1 MGKRKRNG
9 IVGFPVS
16 NQMVG
21 SYHLDDENWFEGLKE
36 LREAREKKQKSFDKS
51 LYAVNKKSKK
61 KKKRKLNK
69 NLPGDA
75 SQPENAENVEFEEI
89 VPTKQH
95 DYQTNGVPLVSQK
108 GKKFGATNSLSNS
121 LQSRSNYDYEN
132 GIKTVNFDNSYYKQN
147 KSVIVSEVKLDRKTI
162 LSQRQSLPIYDI
174 KFELLETLAKSCTN
188 IIMGETGSGKT
199 TQIPQFLHEEN
210 YDKEGAICI
219 AQPRRVAAITIA
231 KRVAEEMN
239 CKIGTLVG
247 YSVRFEEMCSK
258 NTKIKFVTDG
268 MLLREVLQN
277 PLLLKYK
284 YILLDEAHERTV
296 NTDVLFGILKSI
308 QKKRKLK
315 EKLPLHLIIMSATM
329 DVSNFKSYFN
339 APALYVEGRQHQ
351 INIQHVKIN
360 KPITDYI
367 SACLTFMVKVHREA
381 KEQEDILIFLTGQE
395 EIDFAI
401 RLIENFKKF
410 EEFPSYPILKAF
422 PLYAALPYQKQL
434 QVFSKTPPGERKVIV
449 STNIAETSVTI
460 PGIKYVIDSGRV
472 KVRTYN
478 SRSGF
483 DELKVCKI
491 SQSQSMQRA
500 GRAGRE
506 CPGVCYRIYTNQEF
520 VDMPFNTDP
529 EILRTNLCS
538 TVLKLFAMKIKD
550 VINFDFMDKPKVE
563 NLQLALDQ
571 LKSLKAIEEV
581 NGAPVLTELGRKMS
595 VFPLEPRY
603 AKLLINGPTYSCT
616 EEILTIVAM
625 LSTDSVL
632 VTPTNKREEAEEK
645 RKKFFSV
652 EGDHIILLNIYK
664 GFMECTNK
672 QKWCHRSFVNYR
684 NLCYAENVRQ
694 QLKEICVRNNIPLMS
709 CNGKTGL
716 VLRCLIS
723 GLFRNVAEKVTDKN
737 YIVLHTRE
745 EVKIHPSSSMFRLS
759 EDYVLFTELVKTE
772 KTYMHINSSIRAQWL
787 MEYDSEYF
795 TSKHIKK
802 TKSEPK
808 TYIF

>member
-1 MGKRKRNG
+1 MGKRKRNAIPG
-9 IVGFPVS
+9 IPVS

-21 SYHLDDENWFEGLKE
+21 NYHLDDENWFEGLKE
-36 LREAREKKQKSFDKS
+36 LREGRAKKQKAFEEGVNG
-51 LYAVNKKSKK
+51 VNKKSKK
-61 KKKRKLNK
+61 KNRKRKVNESLS
-69 NLPGDA
+69 DV
-75 SQPENAENVEFEEI
+75 SSTTQIENVENIEFKE
-89 VPTKQH
+89 VLVKKH
-95 DYQTNGVPLVSQK
+95 HFKANGVPQVSQK
-108 GKKFGATNSLSNS
+108 RKNLGVVNSLSLSNS
-121 LQSRSNYDYEN
+121 IPNRLKNGYEN
-132 GIKTVNFDNSYYKQN
+132 GIKTVNFDNSKFKQ
-147 KSVIVSEVKLDRKTI
+147 KSVFAAEVKPDRETI
-162 LSQRQSLPIYDI
+162 LTQRRNLPIYDI
-174 KFELLETLAKSCTN
+174 KFELLETLAKSYTN

-199 TQIPQFLHEEN
+199 TQLPQFLHEEN

-219 AQPRRVAAITIA
+219 TQPRRVAAITIA

-268 MLLREVLQN
+268 MLLRDVLHDR
-277 PLLLKYK
+277 LLLKYK

-308 QKKRKLK
+308 QKKRRLK
-315 EKLPLHLIIMSATM
+315 NKLPLHLIIMSATM
-329 DVSNFKSYFN
+329 DISNFKTYFN

-351 INIQHVKIN
+351 INIQHVKVN
-360 KPITDYI
+360 KPITDYV
-367 SACLTFMVKVHREA
+367 SASLTFMVKVHRMA

-401 RLIENFKKF
+401 KLIENFKTF
-410 EEFPSYPILKAF
+410 EEFPSYPVLKAY

-434 QVFSKTPPGERKVIV
+434 QVFAKTPPGERKVIV

-478 SRSGF
+478 PRSGF

-520 VDMPFNTDP
+520 VDMPFNTQP

-538 TVLKLFAMKIKD
+538 TVLKLLAIKIKN

-563 NLQLALDQ
+563 NLHQALDQ

-581 NGAPVLTELGRKMS
+581 DGSLVLTDLGRKMS
-595 VFPLEPRY
+595 LFPLEPRY

-616 EEILTIVAM
+616 EEVC
-625 LSTDSVL
+625 
-632 VTPTNKREEAEEK
+632 
-645 RKKFFSV
+645 
-652 EGDHIILLNIYK
+652 IY
-664 GFMECTNK
+664 
-672 QKWCHRSFVNYR
+672 
-684 NLCYAENVRQ
+684 
-694 QLKEICVRNNIPLMS
+694 
-709 CNGKTGL
+709 
-716 VLRCLIS
+716 
-723 GLFRNVAEKVTDKN
+723 
-737 YIVLHTRE
+737 
-745 EVKIHPSSSMFRLS
+745 
-759 EDYVLFTELVKTE
+759 
-772 KTYMHINSSIRAQWL
+772 
-787 MEYDSEYF
+787 
-795 TSKHIKK
+795 
-802 TKSEPK
+802 
-808 TYIF
+808 